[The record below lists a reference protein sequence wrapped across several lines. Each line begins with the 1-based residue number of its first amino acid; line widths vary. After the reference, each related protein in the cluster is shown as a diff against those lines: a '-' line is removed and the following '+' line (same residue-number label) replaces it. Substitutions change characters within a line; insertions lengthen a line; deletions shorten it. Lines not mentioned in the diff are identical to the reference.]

1 MKCKL
6 QQPIKDFI
14 LVILVV
20 TFMFSIIFIVPALL
34 GMLLVYLEIG
44 LDIFSSN
51 AIFDSPYNFYLALG
65 AYWVL
70 TFILGVMVLVFG
82 IKILQGIYL
91 LIFNRRVI
99 KNWFKENIYNCEGK
113 E

>member
-14 LVILVV
+14 LAILVIA
-20 TFMFSIIFIVPALL
+20 FMFSIIFIVPALL

-51 AIFDSPYNFYLALG
+51 VIFDSPYDFYLALG

-70 TFILGVMVLVFG
+70 TPILGILVLLLGV
-82 IKILQGIYL
+82 KILQGIYYIL
-91 LIFNRRVI
+91 FSRGVI
-99 KNWFKENIYNCEGK
+99 KNWFKENIYNCEGN
-113 E
+113 

>member
-14 LVILVV
+14 LAILVV

-51 AIFDSPYNFYLALG
+51 VIFDSPYDFYLALG

-70 TFILGVMVLVFG
+70 TPILGILVLFLGV
-82 IKILQGIYL
+82 KILQGIYYTL
-91 LIFNRRVI
+91 FSRRVI
-99 KNWFKENIYNCEGK
+99 KNWFKENIYNCEGN
-113 E
+113 

>member
-6 QQPIKDFI
+6 QQPVKVFI
-14 LVILVV
+14 ILTLVV
-20 TFMFSIIFIVPALL
+20 LSMFGIIFIVPAML

-44 LDIFSSN
+44 LDIFSAS
-51 AIFDSPYNFYLALG
+51 AVFKSPYLFYQALG
-65 AYWVL
+65 AYWIL
-70 TFILGVMVLVFG
+70 TFIVGVMVLVFG

-99 KNWFKENIYNCEGK
+99 KNWFKENIYNCEGN
-113 E
+113 